1 MSDGM
6 EQQTQSARQDAFE
19 SFRAH
24 ATYWLCVVTTAAA
37 IAWAAWGS
45 LDIVSNA
52 TGEVI
57 PSTQVKTVQHL
68 EGGIVNRILVR
79 EGQAV
84 AKGQRL
90 IVLEPTATSAD
101 VGELQVRLTALRAQ
115 VTRLRA
121 QLNGDAAP
129 DFEQDLKDNHAE
141 LVTQATRSFE
151 FTRRR
156 HESEIAKQQKSILQR
171 KHAINEINTRLR
183 GHRHSLKLLR
193 EQVRISEQ
201 LLRENLSNRYKHLDL
216 LKEEGRLTGEIAE
229 AEASLI
235 SARAALEEA
244 GAELITIK
252 SIFADETQKELDE
265 ARLTYNEL
273 SQRVQKFKD
282 SLRRTTLRS
291 PVEGVV
297 KTIYVATIGGVLKP
311 GEPVVDIVP
320 NGDRLIIEAQL
331 PTQDIGF
338 VQSGQLA
345 VVKLASA
352 DAARFGGLDGKVVSV
367 SPDTLM
373 TPEGAPFYKVRI
385 ETGADHFRRGPE
397 RYNLFPGMQVI
408 ASIHTGERTVFQ
420 YLFQPFI
427 DSMDDA
433 MRER

>member
-1 MSDGM
+1 
-6 EQQTQSARQDAFE
+6 
-19 SFRAH
+19 
-24 ATYWLCVVTTAAA
+24 VVTTTAA
-37 IAWAAWGS
+37 IAWAAWGT

-57 PSTQVKTVQHL
+57 PSSQVKTVQHL
-68 EGGIVNRILVR
+68 EGGIVNQILVR

-84 AKGQRL
+84 TKGQQL

-121 QLNGDAAP
+121 QLNGDATP
-129 DFEQDLKDNHAE
+129 EFEQDLKDNHAE
-141 LVTQATRSFE
+141 LVSQATRSFE
-151 FTRRR
+151 FARRR

-183 GHRHSLKLLR
+183 GHRNSLRLLR

-229 AEASLI
+229 AEAALI

-244 GAELITIK
+244 EAGLITIK
-252 SIFADETQKELDE
+252 SIFADETKKELDE
-265 ARLTYNEL
+265 ARLTFNEL
-273 SQRVQKFKD
+273 SQRMQKFKD

-320 NGDRLIIEAQL
+320 QGDRLIIEAQL

-338 VQSGQLA
+338 VQSGQVA

-352 DAARFGGLDGKVVSV
+352 DAARFGGLEGKVVSV

-373 TPEGAPFYKVRI
+373 TPEGSPFYKVRI